1 MTGFRKFILRKSL
14 WYLLTFFIALSLNF
28 FLPRL
33 IKGNPVSVIVNS
45 ISSGM
50 TDSDSMKRLYE
61 TFNEEFGLSLS
72 IPSQFL
78 LYLKNLAKGD
88 LGSSFGYYPRSVSS
102 ILASAIPWTIALQL
116 PAIIVGWILGNV
128 LGAVAAYKKGIFD
141 RMVFPAALFL
151 NSVPYFAFSI
161 ILLYFFSLFLGWFPI
176 GGGYAYDLV
185 PAMSFQFIGSV
196 IRHHTLPFTSVV
208 LMSVGVQAIGMRS
221 MAIYELNADYVLY
234 AKLMGIRESRIV
246 KYVFRNAMLPQITGL
261 ALAIGMMVSGALITE
276 IVFNYPGI
284 GAWLF
289 RAIRQLDYPL
299 ISGCT
304 LLIATGVLLA
314 NFLIDILYGVLDP
327 RIKATQLEGD

>member
-45 ISSGM
+45 LSSGM
-50 TDSDSMKRLYE
+50 TDTDSMKRLYE

-72 IPSQFL
+72 LPGQFL

-128 LGAVAAYKKGIFD
+128 LGAVAAYKKGVFD
-141 RMVFPAALFL
+141 RMVFPTALFL
-151 NSVPYFAFSI
+151 SSVPYFAFSI

-185 PAMSFQFIGSV
+185 PAMSFQFFGSV
-196 IRHHTLPFTSVV
+196 IRHHTLPFISVV

-314 NFLIDILYGVLDP
+314 NFLIDILYGLLDP
-327 RIKATQLEGD
+327 RIKASQLEGD